1 MLGELMRWNPTE
13 ELSSWHRDIDE
24 LFGRFFGR
32 NESSVGSWVPRIE
45 TSRKDNDFVVRLD
58 LPGVDPKDIE
68 VRAEGNLLT
77 ITGERKTEEK
87 NSNYQETFYGKFE
100 RTLALP
106 QGVEAD
112 KIGAHYQH
120 GVLEIRVP
128 IPAQLAGRKVAIQIE
143 QKDNKKLE
151 SKAA

>member
-87 NSNYQETFYGKFE
+87 NSNYQETFYGKFD

-112 KIGAHYQH
+112 KIGAHYEH
-120 GVLEIRVP
+120 GVLEIRMP
-128 IPAQLAGRKVAIQIE
+128 IPAQLAGRKVPIQIE